1 MENIPNPGTYVPK
14 LGNDITNLRNAYQT
28 VLDDNT
34 YLVQNGGAAFL
45 EAAPFNFSPA
55 DATAWIAAFGNFA
68 AAAEMVTAIA
78 DSVPTWGGN

>member
-1 MENIPNPGTYVPK
+1 MENVPNPGTYIAK
-14 LGNDITNLRNAYQT
+14 LGQDMTNARNAIQT

-45 EAAPFNFSPA
+45 EAAPFNFSAA
-55 DATAWIAAFGNFA
+55 DAAAWIAAFGNWTNA
-68 AAAEMVTAIA
+68 AITTAIA

>member
-1 MENIPNPGTYVPK
+1 MENVPNPGTYIAK
-14 LGNDITNLRNAYQT
+14 LGQDITNARNAIQV

-45 EAAPFNFSPA
+45 EAPPFNFTSA
-55 DATAWIAAFGNFA
+55 DAAAWIAAFGNWTNPA
-68 AAAEMVTAIA
+68 IATAIA